1 MFSTMLST
9 KLIGPLRTDSSD
21 SDKANS
27 QGSKLL
33 NRESFPSFP
42 GGGGDRKQGAE
53 EKATTLQDPSWG
65 SPTVQSTPLF
75 HARGMGAFFQL
86 DSENPEGKGRGLMR
100 MERREQGSSL
110 AAYWYGR

>member
-1 MFSTMLST
+1 MLST

-42 GGGGDRKQGAE
+42 GGGGDRMQGAE